1 MARLKWTIGITNWD
15 SLEFIQYHAKYFHE
29 FCSDFEFIVYDNENI
44 QGTASF
50 DDIRKKYNRTRIVQT
65 PSVSPGCH
73 GHGLGLNACV
83 QMAKGKYILLM
94 DPDFFWMKKDILSFF
109 ESYFKMGY
117 HAIGTEYWGNTF
129 PMPWGAAY
137 ITDEIKDLDLRA
149 KSHPCNKCNNWVY
162 DRDYDTGFQL
172 RIRLKNKP
180 FFFFRESQKSSI
192 PDLGKLNDMYSQTF
206 VYDGRNIAHH
216 LKGGSQPKEGQNRDE
231 LIAIKK
237 KYTEWMWSQLWE

>member
-137 ITDEIKDLDLRA
+137 ITDEIRDLNLMA
-149 KSHPCNKCNNWVY
+149 KSSFCEKYGTWVY
-162 DRDYDTGFQL
+162 DRDYDTGWQI
-172 RIRLKNKP
+172 RIRLGNKP
-180 FFFFRESQKSSI
+180 HQAFRQVLNQV
-192 PDLGKLNDMYSQTF
+192 PDLGRYNTGYSQTY
-206 VYDGRNIAHH
+206 VYDTKVIAHH
-216 LKGGSQPKEGQNRDE
+216 LKGGSQIEGSYKEEQIEEIRS
-231 LIAIKK
+231 
-237 KYTEWMWSQLWE
+237 KYIEWMWSQLYD

>member
-137 ITDEIKDLDLRA
+137 ITDEIRDLNLMA
-149 KSHPCNKCNNWVY
+149 KSSFCEKYGTWVY
-162 DRDYDTGFQL
+162 DRDYDTGWQI
-172 RIRLKNKP
+172 RIRLGNKP
-180 FFFFRESQKSSI
+180 HQAFRQVLNQV
-192 PDLGKLNDMYSQTF
+192 PDLGRYNTGYSQTY
-206 VYDGRNIAHH
+206 VYDTKVIAHH
-216 LKGGSQPKEGQNRDE
+216 LKGGSQIEGSYTEEQILEIRG
-231 LIAIKK
+231 
-237 KYTEWMWSQLWE
+237 KYTEWMWSQLYD